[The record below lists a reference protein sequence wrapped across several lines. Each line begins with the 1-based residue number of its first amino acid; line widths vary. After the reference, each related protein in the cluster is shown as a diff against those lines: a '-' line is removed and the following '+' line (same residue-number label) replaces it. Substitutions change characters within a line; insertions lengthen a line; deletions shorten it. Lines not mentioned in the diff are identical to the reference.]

1 MFTREFL
8 TGAVLV
14 ALSTPVLAQSTLP
27 DDSDPRTVASPP
39 MLVGPA
45 EEPAPPSPASWEY
58 AEDPVKPGT
67 DADFGIGRPAS
78 EAEIAVIDIDVMP
91 DGTGLP
97 AGSGDFATGEAIYA
111 DKCASCHGDNL
122 EGVKGTGAPMLIG
135 GRGSLASG
143 SPVKTVESYWPHA
156 STLFDYINRA
166 MPLYEPGSLQPDE
179 IYALSAYILGRADVI
194 EKDQVLDAETF
205 RKIVLPNV
213 NGFVE
218 DPRPDRH

>member
-8 TGAVLV
+8 IGAVLI
-14 ALSTPVLAQSTLP
+14 ALSTPVMGQSTVS
-27 DDSDPRTVASPP
+27 DESDPRTVASPP

-45 EEPAPPSPASWEY
+45 EEPAPPSPTPWEV
-58 AEDPVKPGT
+58 AENPVNPGT

-78 EAEIAVIDIDVMP
+78 EAEIAGIDIDVMP

-111 DKCASCHGDNL
+111 DKCASCHGVNL
-122 EGVKGTGAPMLIG
+122 EGVQGTGAPKLIG

-143 SPVKTVESYWPHA
+143 SPVKTVESYWPYA

-194 EKDQVLDAETF
+194 EKGQLFNPDTF
-205 RKIVLPNV
+205 REIVMPNV
-213 NGFVE
+213 DGFVD